1 MDFSNLKT
9 LTIPEGEV
17 AEIIV
22 GGVVL
27 WKGGY
32 TNQVPLSTE
41 SDGKTIYNGG
51 KGYKDGYR
59 IRSGGAEGA
68 ASYATAT
75 GFIRAVGGNVVRLS
89 GYDALIADVANAI
102 NVYDGN
108 HTNLGQVV
116 ANSPYSGYGIF
127 QNVASLAEYCW
138 SAAKGVKQEKTG
150 VYKWTVPTGQ
160 NIAYI
165 RVTGYTGGDGSKLI
179 VTINEEIE

>member
-17 AEIIV
+17 SEIRV

-51 KGYKDGYR
+51 KGYKYGYR
-59 IRSGGAEGA
+59 IRSGGAEGSHGN
-68 ASYATAT
+68 ASCT
-75 GFIRAVGGNVVRLS
+75 GFIRAKGGDVVRLS
-89 GYDALIADVANAI
+89 GYDVKRADAGNAI
-102 NVYDGN
+102 NVSDAN
-108 HTNLGQVV
+108 RNNLGQIT
-116 ANSPYSGYGIF
+116 ANSGWSYGIF
-127 QNVASLAEYCW
+127 DGNTINWDDVLL
-138 SAAKGVKQEKTG
+138 EKTG
-150 VYKWTVPTGQ
+150 VYYWIIPEGF

-165 RVTGYTGGDGSKLI
+165 RVTGYTGEDGSKMI